1 MRIRARRRTLVVWSS
16 SVAPASRSSDRGRTQ
31 RARPARIRWWLRT
44 GALLTIIGAVR
55 LARIT
60 RARRRDALV
69 VAATVL
75 TVLGIGLGSMATFA
89 AGMLVWVIARPWH
102 WDESASR

>member
-1 MRIRARRRTLVVWSS
+1 MRMRAHRRTLVVWSS
-16 SVAPASRSSDRGRTQ
+16 SVPVGSPGNRGRT
-31 RARPARIRWWLRT
+31 RPARPARIRWWLRT
-44 GALLTIIGAVR
+44 GTLLAVIGVLR